1 MKSNKEKLK
10 GQIETGLNTY
20 AGARIIKERK
30 LRNNKREHRKRER
43 EMQYKDTTRQKD
55 YIICHK
61 KFGIIAD
68 ARYSVK
74 RNVIHLIDTTA
85 DPTDLQQKPNNLQCH
100 NL

>member
-43 EMQYKDTTRQKD
+43 EMQYKDTTRHD
-55 YIICHK
+55 K
-61 KFGIIAD
+61 KTTTSAT
-68 ARYSVK
+68 
-74 RNVIHLIDTTA
+74 RNSESMQMPDT
-85 DPTDLQQKPNNLQCH
+85 QSNEM
-100 NL
+100 